1 MQDWRETVAWLQDK
15 MSGPALTLRLVSAGV
30 SRYGPDSPYTDTIT
44 AAEADTIHQGYLEL
58 LDSVKPLAKG
68 PNGLAR
74 FYADLRHPWEWT
86 EEAEQRPD
94 HRQWVEAR
102 KRELKESAERRVLGD
117 RYDGQYANGRQ
128 EPEKSLW
135 QHAFYFHH

>member
-44 AAEADTIHQGYLEL
+44 VAEADTIHQGYLEL
-58 LDSVKPLAKG
+58 LDSMKPLAKG

-74 FYADLRHPWEWT
+74 FYADLRYPWQWT

-102 KRELKESAERRVLGD
+102 KRELKESAERRARGPL
-117 RYDGQYANGRQ
+117 
-128 EPEKSLW
+128 
-135 QHAFYFHH
+135 